1 VEQIIVTFAS
11 SSSSHVYFHVSNN
24 VCSKTTTTTT
34 DGSVFTLGGSFSG
47 GVGNKHGEIWRPET
61 ESWTYLPNVKSDG
74 TFICDDVFGIQLGE
88 YVRFDVSG
96 DGAN

>member
-1 VEQIIVTFAS
+1 VQQIIGTFAS
-11 SSSSHVYFHVSNN
+11 SSSNVYADVANKF
-24 VCSKTTTTTT
+24 CGETTTTTI